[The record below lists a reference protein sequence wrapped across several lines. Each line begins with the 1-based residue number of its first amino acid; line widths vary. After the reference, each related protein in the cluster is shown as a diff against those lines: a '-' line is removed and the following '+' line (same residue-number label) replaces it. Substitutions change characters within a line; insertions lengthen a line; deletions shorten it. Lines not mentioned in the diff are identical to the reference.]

1 MLRLAIAGIGV
12 IARKYIRLI
21 CQGQVPGVQ
30 LCALCSRS
38 AESLH
43 AVVDEHPELKAVP
56 AFTSYDEL
64 LAAHLADA
72 VLITTPHGQHPAMA
86 LKAVNAGYHVLTEK
100 PVGIHTE
107 DVQKVLDALE
117 GKPSLV
123 VGVMYNRR
131 RSPAY
136 QKIHDLIADG
146 FLGVPVRVS
155 WILTNLYRPDCYYAS
170 ATWRGT
176 WAGEGGGVLINQ
188 ASHQLDILQWLFGMP
203 QSMLARWRTVD
214 RAIEVENEAEL
225 LMDFPGGARGQ
236 FIVSAYEA
244 PGTNRLE
251 LCGTKGRIV
260 LTDDRELEL
269 TTLAQDARDFSRSCT
284 LLFGAPGYTTEHSTF
299 PAMEDGEQQA
309 AMMRNFAAAVSG
321 KEAVACT
328 LSDGLNSLRM
338 IRAAY
343 ESQRLGKTVSI

>member
-1 MLRLAIAGIGV
+1 MLRLAIVGIGF

-21 CQGQVPGVQ
+21 CQGQVPNVQ
-30 LCALCSRS
+30 ICTLCSRS
-38 AESLH
+38 PENLQT
-43 AVVDEHPELKAVP
+43 VMDEHPELKTVP
-56 AFTSYDEL
+56 TFNSYDDML
-64 LAAHLADA
+64 DAHLADA
-72 VLITTPHGQHPAMA
+72 LLITTPHGQHPAMT

-100 PVGIHTE
+100 PVGIYTE
-107 DVQKVLDALE
+107 DVQKVLTALE
-117 GKPSLV
+117 DKPELV

-136 QKIHDLIADG
+136 QKAHDLIADG
-146 FLGVPVRVS
+146 FLGTPVRVS
-155 WILTNLYRPDCYYAS
+155 WLLTNLYRSDCYYAS
-170 ATWRGT
+170 ASWRGT

-188 ASHQLDILQWLFGMP
+188 ASHQLDMLQWLFGLP
-203 QSMLARWRTVD
+203 QSMMARWRTVD

-225 LMDFPGGARGQ
+225 LMDFSGGARGQ

-269 TTLAQDARDFSRSCT
+269 TTLDMDARDFARSCT
-284 LLFGAPGYTTEHSTF
+284 LPFGAPSYTTEDITF
-299 PAMEDGEQQA
+299 PAMEDGDQQA

-321 KEAVACT
+321 TEPVACP